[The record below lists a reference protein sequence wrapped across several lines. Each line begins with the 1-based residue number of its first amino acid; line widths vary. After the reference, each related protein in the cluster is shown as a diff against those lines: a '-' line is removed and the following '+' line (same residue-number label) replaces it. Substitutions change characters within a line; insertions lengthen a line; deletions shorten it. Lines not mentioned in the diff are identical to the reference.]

1 MNPGADNQVL
11 LFPESDECTDAPWM
25 GLVVDHRRLF
35 TALQDGWLRPLPQR
49 TGVLIGVGAYAIE
62 HCKASS
68 GHPIFVRIKLEPT
81 KLPALD
87 VAIQR
92 RGCWESSRLA
102 DLIPSD
108 RISYWAGAIPTFAL
122 SEFLVATEEER
133 VRLAG
138 MARQI
143 ANVNLPKD
151 LIRVG
156 TPAKEDIESDT
167 APPNLASKLVVPA
180 NEDAI
185 RGAMTM
191 AIWAVPRIE
200 PWLDILTASLS
211 HDRKRLRGRADSV
224 GAGWWRFPPW
234 VTSYDTQPSSPQESL
249 WLAASHVFRSVSL
262 EGPVGSRQLAERIA
276 AAMPNSDCG
285 ANAGQA
291 SSWLDSTLSILRA
304 SSTIRFDEWQTRPI
318 EIALQLVL
326 ARPEPTTFRTWFK
339 DQSDLAPAIG
349 WSAAALCGL
358 LRGYKRLDTQF
369 RGEALQQEILAIHAL
384 RTCAVESSEIT
395 WPFHLSSEKPRWRRE
410 YGDIVLSWG
419 DRNFAR
425 KPERTRGR
433 WYTANFEDEKVAR
446 AAHAVAKTMNWQCWI
461 REMRCKD
468 VQLPLSGPGTVHV
481 PAASQARIHIE
492 GDVRVRLSPSVVI
505 DEVIDVESFRR
516 LVAVE
521 AVQLPEPPTATIEIG
536 EFQVKQLDVPGLTYA
551 RDFLSES
558 EEAALIAEIDRN
570 DWIGDLSRRVQHY
583 GWRYNYKARQ
593 VDRSNYLGPL
603 PKWAEF
609 IVDRLVSSGLVP
621 QRPDQLIVNE
631 YIGDQ
636 GIGKHSDSESFADGI
651 ATISLL
657 ESWEMIFRRKP
668 LKCKR
673 TVAQMLERRSVAVM
687 SGASRWRWTHEIP
700 GRQTE
705 PNPDSKSRRPRKE
718 RHRRVSLTFRKVI
731 VPTDGG

>member
-1 MNPGADNQVL
+1 MSPGADNQVL
-11 LFPESDECTDAPWM
+11 LFPDSDACADAPWM

-35 TALQDGWLRPLPQR
+35 DALQDGWLRPLPDR
-49 TGVLIGVGAYAIE
+49 SGVPIGVGAYALE
-62 HCKASS
+62 HCKATS
-68 GHPIFVRIKLEPT
+68 GHPIFIRIKLEPT

-102 DLIPSD
+102 DLGPSD
-108 RISYWAGAIPTFAL
+108 KVTYWAGAIPTFAL
-122 SEFLVATEEER
+122 SEFLVTTEEER

-156 TPAKEDIESDT
+156 TPSKEDIESD
-167 APPNLASKLVVPA
+167 AAAPNLASKLVVPPDE
-180 NEDAI
+180 NSI

-191 AIWAVPRIE
+191 AIWAVPCIE

-211 HDRKRLRGRADSV
+211 HDQKRLRERTDSV

-234 VTSYDTQPSSPQESL
+234 VTSYDTQPSGPQESL
-249 WLAASHVFRSVSL
+249 WLAASRVFRSVSL
-262 EGPVGSRQLAERIA
+262 EDPVGSRQLAERIA

-291 SSWLDSTLSILRA
+291 SSWLDSTLGILRA

-339 DQSDLAPAIG
+339 EQPDLAPAIG

-358 LRGYKRLDTQF
+358 LRGYKRLDTRF
-369 RGEALQQEILAIHAL
+369 RGDALQQEILAIHAL
-384 RTCAVESSEIT
+384 RICTVESREIT
-395 WPFHLSSEKPRWRRE
+395 WPFQLSSEKPRWRRE
-410 YGDIVLSWG
+410 TGDIVLSWG
-419 DRNFAR
+419 DREFAR
-425 KPERTRGR
+425 KPEKTRGR

-446 AAHAVAKTMNWQCWI
+446 AAHAVAATMNWRCLI

-468 VQLPLSGPGTVHV
+468 VQLPLSGPGTVHL
-481 PAASQARIHIE
+481 PAASPARIHIE
-492 GDVRVRLSPSVVI
+492 GDVRVQLSPSVVV

-521 AVQLPEPPTATIEIG
+521 AVHLPEPPTSETDIVEL
-536 EFQVKQLDVPGLTYA
+536 QVEQLDVPGLTYA
-551 RDFLSES
+551 RNFLSES
-558 EEAALIAEIDRN
+558 EEAALIREIYLHEWN
-570 DWIGDLSRRVQHY
+570 TELPRRVQHY
-583 GWRYNYKARQ
+583 GWKYDYKARK
-593 VDRSNYLGPL
+593 VEHSMYLGPL
-603 PKWAEF
+603 PKWAER
-609 IVDRLVSSGLVP
+609 IAERLVSTKLVP
-621 QRPDQLIVNE
+621 QLPDQLIVNE
-631 YIGDQ
+631 YIENQ
-636 GIGKHSDSESFADGI
+636 GIGKHSDSKSFADGI

-657 ESWEMIFRRKP
+657 DSWEMIFREKSS
-668 LKCKR
+668 R
-673 TVAQMLERRSVAVM
+673 TKEKTKGPVRQMLERRSAAVM
-687 SGASRWRWTHEIP
+687 SGPSRSQWTHEIP
-700 GRQTE
+700 KRMNE
-705 PNPDSKSRRPRKE
+705 PDKRKRR
-718 RHRRVSLTFRKVI
+718 RRVSLTFRKVND
-731 VPTDGG
+731 PAK